1 MSQQHDLKV
10 YPKFWRELV
19 SGRKPFELRRDDRNF
34 RVGDTVS
41 LREFD
46 PKHGFTGAGPYIRE
60 ITYILRNEDI
70 PVGLQ
75 PGYCVL
81 GFAGA

>member
-1 MSQQHDLKV
+1 MAEHELKV
-10 YPKFWRELV
+10 YPQFWRGLV
-19 SGRKPFELRRDDRNF
+19 SGRKPFELRRDDRQF

-41 LREFD
+41 LKEYD
-46 PKHGFTGAGPYIRE
+46 PKLGYTGAGPYVRE
-60 ITYILRNEDI
+60 ITYILRAEDLG
-70 PVGLQ
+70 VGLQ